1 MAIYTKKGD
10 KGKSRVFDSNDLI
23 FKDGQI
29 FATIGTI
36 DELNSVLGVCK
47 SFFSNKQT
55 VKMLEQIQSN
65 LFTIGSI
72 LAGAKIKLQRDQVTK
87 LEREIDRMEGT
98 LPVLANFILPG
109 GTKAAGFLHLARSIA
124 RRAEREVVEYSRRK
138 QVEPEIL
145 VYLNRLSDFLFMLA
159 RLENFKRKV
168 TATIW
173 KAN

>member
-138 QVEPEIL
+138 QVDPEIL